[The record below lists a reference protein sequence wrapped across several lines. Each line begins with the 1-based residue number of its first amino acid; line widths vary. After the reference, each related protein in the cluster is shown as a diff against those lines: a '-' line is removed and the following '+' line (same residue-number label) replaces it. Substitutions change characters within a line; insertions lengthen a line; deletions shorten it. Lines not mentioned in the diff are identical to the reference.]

1 MNIKLFKKRYIMLLI
16 FIGLCAFWVAGPL
29 DVVQAGSGPGSSS
42 ELRSET
48 NSDCL
53 KCHATP
59 DWDMTLPNGDTLQL
73 TFDETSYKQ
82 SVHGE
87 MMCLDCHS
95 GYQLFPHPK
104 MTADNARDYSLTFH
118 DTCKQCHSDQ
128 FDQVRDSVHEELL
141 QTGNT
146 NTPLCVD
153 CHQPHAQSYMK
164 DMVETAGEGV
174 YSWTSQICENCHQDQ
189 FESYTMS
196 VHGEALLAGG
206 NEDLPGCVDCHNIH
220 EISNP
225 MQAKFRKDSVDM
237 CAKCHTDSGIMEKY
251 GLETNVLDT
260 YVVFHD
266 TTVTL
271 LEDYNPDSLTNK
283 PTCYDCHGI
292 HDVGI
297 MTPPQIVSD
306 MPGAATYPT
315 VEKAAVVPPIEN
327 VGITSAL
334 LGLLVGSVGTLTIRQ
349 LIKEKKDEDEPPSQ
363 NGEES

>member
-16 FIGLCAFWVAGPL
+16 FVGLCALWFICPL
-29 DVVQAGSGPGSSS
+29 DVVQAGSGTGSSS
-42 ELRSET
+42 GITSET

-53 KCHATP
+53 TCHNQPGWEIKLA
-59 DWDMTLPNGDTLQL
+59 NGDMLEL
-73 TFDETSYKQ
+73 TFEPAAFGQ

-87 MMCLDCHS
+87 MLCLDCHA
-95 GYQLFPHPK
+95 GYEGFPHPK
-104 MTADNARDYSLTFH
+104 LTAKTKRDYSLTFH
-118 DTCKQCHSDQ
+118 DTCAQCHSDQ
-128 FDQVRDSVHEELL
+128 FDQVQDSAHEELML
-141 QTGNT
+141 AGNT
-146 NTPLCVD
+146 ETPLCVD

-164 DMVETAGEGV
+164 DVIETAGEGV

-196 VHGEALLAGG
+196 VHGEALLAGE

-225 MQAKFRKDSVDM
+225 MLAKFRKDSVDM
-237 CAKCHTDSGIMEKY
+237 CAKCHTDSTIMEKY

-266 TTVTL
+266 TTVTM
-271 LEDYNPDSLTNK
+271 LEDYDPDSLTNK

-292 HDVGI
+292 HDVGN

-327 VGITSAL
+327 VSITSAL

-349 LIKEKKDEDEPPSQ
+349 LVKEKKEEKEQGEPS
-363 NGEES
+363 

>member
-1 MNIKLFKKRYIMLLI
+1 
-16 FIGLCAFWVAGPL
+16 
-29 DVVQAGSGPGSSS
+29 
-42 ELRSET
+42 
-48 NSDCL
+48 
-53 KCHATP
+53 
-59 DWDMTLPNGDTLQL
+59 MTLPNGDTLQL

-87 MMCLDCHS
+87 MKCLDCHS

-104 MTADNARDYSLTFH
+104 ISANSSREYSLTFH
-118 DTCKQCHSDQ
+118 DTCAQCHSDQ
-128 FDQVRDSVHEELL
+128 FNQVRDSAHEELL
-141 QTGNT
+141 LAGNT
-146 NTPLCVD
+146 ETPLCVD

-164 DMVETAGEGV
+164 DMVETAGVGV

-196 VHGEALLAGG
+196 VHGEALLAG
-206 NEDLPGCVDCHNIH
+206 NNDDLPGCVDCHNVH

-225 MQAKFRKDSVDM
+225 MQAKFQKDLVDM
-237 CAKCHTDSGIMEKY
+237 CAKCHTDSSIMEKY

-271 LEDYNPDSLTNK
+271 MEDYDPDSLTNK

-292 HDVGI
+292 HDVGN
-297 MTPPQIVSD
+297 MTPPKIVSD

-327 VGITSAL
+327 VSITSAL

-349 LIKEKKDEDEPPSQ
+349 LIKEKKNEDEQGEPS
-363 NGEES
+363 